1 MPQSLLLGFNTL
13 SPGSKSN
20 IIYLTYIRNKYKYQR
35 MSKLLNSLG
44 FDKKPS
50 ETTVVVAM
58 SGGVDSSTVAG
69 MMKNEGYKVIGITL
83 KLYDDGK
90 EVAASKQCC
99 SGQDIMDAK
108 RVANK
113 LDIEHKIL
121 YFQNKFKQG
130 VIDNFVESYLKGETP
145 IPCVQCNQTVKFKD
159 LFEVSKEL
167 KADAL
172 VTGHY
177 VKSITKDNTTNMYRA
192 IDENRDQ
199 SYFLFNTTRQQLDY
213 LRFPLGNLLKD
224 KTREIAKNLDLNV
237 ADKPDSQD
245 ICFVPNGDY
254 ASVIQKFR
262 PDSFKKGNIKNL
274 EGKVIGVHEG
284 IINFTIGQRKGIKV
298 SDKEA
303 LYVLKINSEN
313 NEIIV
318 GPKEHLGKTK
328 INLKD
333 INLLTDKDDFKENI
347 YCKVRSTGKLLEAN
361 VNFSDDNKA
370 EVNLAIPE
378 DGISPGQACVFYNKD
393 QFGYKVL
400 GGGWIKE

>member
-1 MPQSLLLGFNTL
+1 
-13 SPGSKSN
+13 
-20 IIYLTYIRNKYKYQR
+20 

-177 VKSITKDNTTNMYRA
+177 VKSITKGNTTNMYRA

-318 GPKEHLGKTK
+318 GAKEYLGKTK
-328 INLKD
+328 ITLKD

-378 DGISPGQACVFYNKD
+378 DGISPGQGCVFYVKD

>member
-1 MPQSLLLGFNTL
+1 M
-13 SPGSKSN
+13 
-20 IIYLTYIRNKYKYQR
+20 NKE
-35 MSKLLNSLG
+35 LNSIG
-44 FDKKPS
+44 INKKPS
-50 ETTVVVAM
+50 DTTVVVAM

-69 MMKNEGYKVIGITL
+69 MMKKDGYKVIGITL

-90 EVAASKQCC
+90 EVATSKQCC

-113 LDIEHKIL
+113 LNIEHKIL
-121 YFQNKFKQG
+121 YYQNKFKQG
-130 VIDNFVESYLKGETP
+130 VIDNFVQSYLKGETP

-159 LFEVSKEL
+159 LFDFSKEL
-167 KADAL
+167 NADAL
-172 VTGHY
+172 ITGHY
-177 VKSITKDNTTNMYRA
+177 VKSVTNNNFTDMYRA

-199 SYFLFNTTRQQLDY
+199 SYFLFNTTREQLNY
-213 LRFPLGNLLKD
+213 LRFPLGGLFKNE
-224 KTREIAKNLDLNV
+224 TREIAKNLDLNV

-274 EGKVIGVHEG
+274 DGQVIGVHDG

-303 LYVLKINSEN
+303 LYVIKINSEK

-318 GPKEHLGKTK
+318 GSKKNLGKK
-328 INLKD
+328 NILLKD
-333 INLLTDKDDFKENI
+333 INLLAQKNELNENV
-347 YCKVRSTGKLLEAN
+347 YVKVRSTGKLLNAKIDVTDQN
-361 VNFSDDNKA
+361 N
-370 EVNLAIPE
+370 AIVDLNEFE
-378 DGISPGQACVFYNKD
+378 DGISPGQACVFYKKD
-393 QFGYKVL
+393 PNGYKVL

>member
-1 MPQSLLLGFNTL
+1 MN
-13 SPGSKSN
+13 N
-20 IIYLTYIRNKYKYQR
+20 I
-35 MSKLLNSLG
+35 LNSLG
-44 FDKKPS
+44 IEKKPS
-50 ETTVVVAM
+50 DTKVVVAM

-177 VKSITKDNTTNMYRA
+177 VKSITKDNITNMYRA

-199 SYFLFNTTRQQLDY
+199 SYFL
-213 LRFPLGNLLKD
+213 
-224 KTREIAKNLDLNV
+224 
-237 ADKPDSQD
+237 
-245 ICFVPNGDY
+245 
-254 ASVIQKFR
+254 
-262 PDSFKKGNIKNL
+262 
-274 EGKVIGVHEG
+274 
-284 IINFTIGQRKGIKV
+284 
-298 SDKEA
+298 
-303 LYVLKINSEN
+303 
-313 NEIIV
+313 
-318 GPKEHLGKTK
+318 
-328 INLKD
+328 
-333 INLLTDKDDFKENI
+333 
-347 YCKVRSTGKLLEAN
+347 
-361 VNFSDDNKA
+361 
-370 EVNLAIPE
+370 
-378 DGISPGQACVFYNKD
+378 
-393 QFGYKVL
+393 
-400 GGGWIKE
+400 